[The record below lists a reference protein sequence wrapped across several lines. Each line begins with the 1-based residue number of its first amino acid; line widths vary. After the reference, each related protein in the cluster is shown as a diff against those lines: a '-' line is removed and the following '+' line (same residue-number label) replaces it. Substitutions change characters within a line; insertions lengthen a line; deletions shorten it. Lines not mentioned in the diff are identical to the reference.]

1 MASCWI
7 PVLCRLEAGVIRRLV
22 ARGESIGLVG
32 RGPLVVIKFPADPV
46 GANGDKVEEKGVV
59 NVVTCCIGGGESVAM
74 VSFME
79 TSVLMMI

>member
-1 MASCWI
+1 M
-7 PVLCRLEAGVIRRLV
+7 
-22 ARGESIGLVG
+22 
-32 RGPLVVIKFPADPV
+32 VIKFPVDPV

-79 TSVLMMI
+79 TLVLTMI